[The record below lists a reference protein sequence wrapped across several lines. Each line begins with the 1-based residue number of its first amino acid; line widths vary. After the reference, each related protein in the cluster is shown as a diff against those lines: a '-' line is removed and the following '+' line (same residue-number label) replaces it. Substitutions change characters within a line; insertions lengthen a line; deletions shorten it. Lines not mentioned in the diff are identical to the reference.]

1 MIEALSEFDTK
12 AFLFLNGLQCD
23 ALDWP
28 MWVVSQHWSWA
39 IVLVAA
45 YAAMTLRKEPRN
57 WWLVLAAGGLCFLLA
72 DQGANLIKNWVCR
85 PRPCQVLEDFN
96 HFHTEC
102 GVSFSFIS
110 NHAANAFAL
119 AIFLFL
125 RYRKQMKTLPIIMF
139 VWAFLTSYSRI
150 YLGKHYPGDI
160 LCGALFG
167 ILVGWFVWW
176 LIKYFEKKFLKNETK
191 S

>member
-85 PRPCQVLEDFN
+85 PRPCQVLEDFI

-125 RYRKQMKTLPIIMF
+125 RYRKQMKALPIIMF

-176 LIKYFEKKFLKNETK
+176 LIKYFEKKILKNETK

>member
-1 MIEALSEFDTK
+1 MRRL
-12 AFLFLNGLQCD
+12 GL
-23 ALDWP
+23 AH
-28 MWVVSQHWSWA
+28 VGG
-39 IVLVAA
+39 
-45 YAAMTLRKEPRN
+45 EPA
-57 WWLVLAAGGLCFLLA
+57 LVLGYRADGSFRRYDAAQRA
-72 DQGANLIKNWVCR
+72 VCR
-85 PRPCQVLEDFN
+85 PRPCQVLEDYN

-102 GVSFSFIS
+102 GGSFSFVS

-119 AIFLFL
+119 ATFLFL
-125 RYRKQMKTLPIIMF
+125 RYRKQMKALPIIMF

-176 LIKYFEKKFLKNETK
+176 LTKIFEKKFTKCETK
-191 S
+191 K